1 MKGPFATYE
10 DAWALPHGKEN
21 LASTDE
27 ELSRVIRQLVD
38 EKSELMHRLERSIS
52 TCEVYARRCYHYDKL
67 FCSFSQ
73 AELTR
78 LKEQGL
84 AQRAET

>member
-10 DAWALPHGKEN
+10 EAWALPPGKEN
-21 LASTDE
+21 PASTDE
-27 ELSRVIRQLVD
+27 ELSRAVRQLVE
-38 EKSELMHRLERSIS
+38 EKSELMHRLERSIR
-52 TCEVYARRCYHYDKL
+52 TCEVYARRCHHYDKL

-84 AQRAET
+84 AQRAEK